1 VQGIEVGLEPP
12 DAEVVRAVDDVRN
25 RKLGTNVMILK
36 NICAEKF
43 GEKNGVFY
51 SKYCWFLLQII

>member
-25 RKLGTNVMILK
+25 RKLGTNVRILK

-43 GEKNGVFY
+43 GEKIVFFTQNTVGFFC
-51 SKYCWFLLQII
+51 K